1 MHVLGHVPATRKQDE
16 LGAELGHIS
25 RPLGTAF
32 SWLSSWAWWWYSLWK
47 GSDNS
52 SVPCWIFCVHHLF
65 VSNTVRHILLA
76 SFKVSGKSGSK
87 KLEVVENGRNG
98 QWAVSSFSTW
108 GPAVV
113 IVLLF
118 TPTRRQ
124 AHPELSSGG
133 VRTRECRV
141 AHRSRRL
148 LLGCSAYAALLY
160 CCWASF
166 SGMDAKWEESPL
178 PSYPANVKGLL
189 VLLRSRHRELK

>member
-1 MHVLGHVPATRKQDE
+1 MSSEGESSDMHVLGHVPATRKQDE
-16 LGAELGHIS
+16 FGGELGHIS

-65 VSNTVRHILLA
+65 ESNTVRHILLA

-108 GPAVV
+108 GPAVL

-124 AHPELSSGG
+124 AHPELSSSG

-141 AHRSRRL
+141 ALAPRD
-148 LLGCSAYAALLY
+148 CF
-160 CCWASF
+160 W
-166 SGMDAKWEESPL
+166 D
-178 PSYPANVKGLL
+178 
-189 VLLRSRHRELK
+189 VLLMLRCFTAAEPVLVEWMLSGRSHHFHRIWPT